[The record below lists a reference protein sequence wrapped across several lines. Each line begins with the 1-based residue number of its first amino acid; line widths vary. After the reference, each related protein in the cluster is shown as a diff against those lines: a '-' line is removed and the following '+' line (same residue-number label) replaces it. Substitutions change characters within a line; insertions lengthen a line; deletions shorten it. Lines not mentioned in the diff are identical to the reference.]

1 MKKYLVLLAAVLALS
16 VGTLAAGHLYIN
28 SAKDKMD
35 IRETVIKGDPAAAA
49 GLAVTCHTRDW
60 EGHLQWDTAFTP
72 GRTEEAKSVFRL
84 SGAGEFSSSQ
94 SSSWANLEQAT
105 SSFSTQGIDLDLQ
118 ESDEHWFLMKPVRD
132 VASRTAAGES
142 RTETVRLEDYY
153 DYFPL
158 SLDTYSKEYPQNSI
172 GVTSEECGWL
182 KEYFRVR
189 IDQPVWRQVTVE
201 KDSEGR
207 VTAYRMTPEDGS
219 REGEL
224 FSNCLITE
232 RGIFLI
238 AETVDS
244 DGEFDN
250 RLECRDGAGVH
261 LIQYREGRENE
272 DSVNYGD
279 LFEPRLF
286 YPTGSARTLWLGI
299 SPDERELLLYT
310 WEDGRLV
317 LTVLDPA
324 TGEVLQ
330 RLDLIE
336 AEEENWF
343 FSVTEG
349 DGLYLAVTRAD
360 TFSLVSREGGRYE
373 QVLTGAL
380 ELESAEDWSVLRSDS
395 ALAWDGRHMAL
406 ASTNPSAMLYYQG
419 TRPDSAIGVGVWD
432 ADGPCFLGTYRCGLS
447 FEPVNEYEYARPPLS
462 LVFTG
467 K

>member
-1 MKKYLVLLAAVLALS
+1 MKKHLVLLAAVLALS

-28 SAKDKMD
+28 SAKDKID

-72 GRTEEAKSVFRL
+72 GRTEGAKSVFRL
-84 SGAGEFSSSQ
+84 SGARKFSSNQ
-94 SSSWANLEQAT
+94 LSSWVNLEQVT
-105 SSFSTQGIDLDLQ
+105 SSFSMQGINLNLQ
-118 ESDEHWFLMKPVRD
+118 KPSGYLMKPVQD

-158 SLDTYSKEYPQNSI
+158 NLDTHSKEYPNNSI
-172 GVTSEECGWL
+172 DVYSEECKWL
-182 KEYFRVR
+182 EEYFRVR
-189 IDQPVWRQVTVE
+189 IEQPAWREVTV
-201 KDSEGR
+201 KKGR
-207 VTAYRMTPEDGS
+207 QGQVIAYEMNPQDGNQ
-219 REGEL
+219 EGEL

-232 RGIFLI
+232 KGIFLI

-244 DGEFDN
+244 NGEFDD

-261 LIQYREGRENE
+261 LIQYREDRENE
-272 DSVNYGD
+272 DPVNYGD

-336 AEEENWF
+336 TEEENRF
-343 FSVTEG
+343 FSVIEW
-349 DGLYLAVTRAD
+349 DGLYLAVSRKD
-360 TFSLVSREGGRYE
+360 TFSLVIREGGRYE

-380 ELESAEDWSVLRSDS
+380 DLKSAEEWSVLRGDT
-395 ALAWDGRHMAL
+395 ALAWDGRRMAL
-406 ASTNPSAMLYYQG
+406 ASTNPSSMLYYQG
-419 TRPDSAIGVGVWD
+419 IRPDSAIGVGVWD
-432 ADGPCFLGTYRCGLS
+432 ADGPCFLGTYQCGLS
-447 FEPVNEYEYARPPLS
+447 FEPVSEYEYARTPLS
-462 LVFTG
+462 LEFDG